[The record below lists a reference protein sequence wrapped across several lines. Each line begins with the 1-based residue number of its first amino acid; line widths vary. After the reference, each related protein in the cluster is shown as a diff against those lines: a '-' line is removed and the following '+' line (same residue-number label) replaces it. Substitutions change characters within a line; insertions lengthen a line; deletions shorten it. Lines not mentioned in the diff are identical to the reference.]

1 MVMQIRRVTAL
12 PETPQ
17 LNTIYFVSSGGVT
30 TQYVVGNALPP
41 RLVGVSGG
49 GGVASWG
56 GITGDLEDQ
65 TDLQEALDGKL
76 ATGAEAATVATING
90 RIAEGENVTIT
101 GEGTAA
107 SPYTIAAA
115 SGGGSGA
122 ISYADAVL
130 TEDVA
135 LTANNTWYDGPSV
148 TLAAGTWFI
157 VASGHHR
164 RNATTACNVGIRV
177 WDGAAAVAHG
187 EAYHPSVNGAQL
199 QVPAHGVVVLTETKT
214 MTLQMLTSSG
224 NVAALMKAAT
234 QNNSQGNLP
243 TRITALRLA

>member
-1 MVMQIRRVTAL
+1 MEVEVTHPTVTML
-12 PETPQ
+12 VEVEGVPPVEIDFPSV
-17 LNTIYFVSSGGVT
+17 ISG
-30 TQYVVGNALPP
+30 
-41 RLVGVSGG
+41 GG

-56 GITGDLEDQ
+56 DIEGDLSDQ

-115 SGGGSGA
+115 SGGGA

-130 TEDVA
+130 TADVE
-135 LTANNTWYDGPSV
+135 LTANNTWYDGPSI

-157 VASGHHR
+157 VATGHHR
-164 RNATTACNVGIRV
+164 RNATTAANVGIRV

-187 EAYHPSVNGAQL
+187 EAYHPSANGAQL
-199 QVPAHGVVVLTETKT
+199 QIPAHGVVVLTETKT

-243 TRITALRLA
+243 TRITAIKLA